1 MPQLHHC
8 NFLFLTALAMSPRM
22 TDGQSLT
29 APTASPSPST
39 SYNPQTICN
48 LTNLTNQDDCC
59 TCFHSTCALVRANC
73 PLGTGGTNLFNYF
86 DLQYCALNHLPSV
99 SYFVL
104 IFWVLIVF
112 SLLGTT
118 ADNFFVVQLETL
130 SAQLKLSP
138 STAAITLLAL
148 GNSSPDVF
156 SDIAAVQ
163 GNSDFNLA
171 IGELVGASMFLTCV
185 VLSAVILYATAPT
198 KEGTKKECKV
208 DKTPIRDI
216 LSFFVVL
223 SAILLFSMTEGRIDQ
238 IEAALLIGAYVVYV
252 TCVIVYTKLY
262 ENPKKLHRR
271 TSMFGSNSLPQQY
284 SITSRNQGRSGSG
297 STLSQVSQTQ
307 TMQEALLSSGLAT
320 RLETGEMQLVPGRA
334 NDSDSDSDSDDDE
347 EEVLIG
353 IDWDA
358 DASTFE
364 KVTFVLEYPF
374 SILRWISIATA
385 DQQWSQ
391 RRRVLSA
398 IAPMGMVTVVFL
410 DFSSNWT
417 GGTAYAGFF
426 TPVYLYNMIGA
437 FVVGV
442 VLYLT
447 STNDALPRWNGFLVF
462 MAFVA
467 TVAWLDLLGN
477 ECVAVLESVG
487 TITGI
492 TESSVGHSILGV
504 TVLAWANSIGDFISD
519 TAVTRAGKP
528 EMGVSAVFGSPMLTA
543 CLGIGISVLIGSSVN
558 GKGFVTA
565 TLDDEL
571 LVSFVFL
578 AISLLSS
585 LTVIVVSNYTLPR
598 WYAYF
603 LLSVYLTYMVMSVLI
618 VTHVLPTWLPEPISV
633 DCPTL

>member
-1 MPQLHHC
+1 
-8 NFLFLTALAMSPRM
+8 
-22 TDGQSLT
+22 
-29 APTASPSPST
+29 
-39 SYNPQTICN
+39 
-48 LTNLTNQDDCC
+48 
-59 TCFHSTCALVRANC
+59 
-73 PLGTGGTNLFNYF
+73 
-86 DLQYCALNHLPSV
+86 
-99 SYFVL
+99 
-104 IFWVLIVF
+104 
-112 SLLGTT
+112 
-118 ADNFFVVQLETL
+118 
-130 SAQLKLSP
+130 
-138 STAAITLLAL
+138 
-148 GNSSPDVF
+148 
-156 SDIAAVQ
+156 
-163 GNSDFNLA
+163 
-171 IGELVGASMFLTCV
+171 
-185 VLSAVILYATAPT
+185 
-198 KEGTKKECKV
+198 
-208 DKTPIRDI
+208 
-216 LSFFVVL
+216 
-223 SAILLFSMTEGRIDQ
+223 
-238 IEAALLIGAYVVYV
+238 
-252 TCVIVYTKLY
+252 
-262 ENPKKLHRR
+262 
-271 TSMFGSNSLPQQY
+271 MFGSNSLPQQY

-334 NDSDSDSDSDDDE
+334 NDSDSDSDSGDDE

-374 SILRWISIATA
+374 SILRWVSIATA

-598 WYAYF
+598 WYAYY

-633 DCPTL
+633 DCPTPRRV

>member
-1 MPQLHHC
+1 M
-8 NFLFLTALAMSPRM
+8 
-22 TDGQSLT
+22 
-29 APTASPSPST
+29 
-39 SYNPQTICN
+39 
-48 LTNLTNQDDCC
+48 
-59 TCFHSTCALVRANC
+59 
-73 PLGTGGTNLFNYF
+73 
-86 DLQYCALNHLPSV
+86 
-99 SYFVL
+99 VL

-148 GNSSPDVF
+148 GNSAPDVF

-223 SAILLFSMTEGRIDQ
+223 SAILFFSATDGRIDQ

-252 TCVIVYTKLY
+252 ICVIVYTKLY
-262 ENPKKLHRR
+262 ANPKTLHRR
-271 TSMFGSNSLPQQY
+271 TSMFGSNSVAQQY
-284 SITSRNQGRSGSG
+284 SVTSRNQARSGTG
-297 STLSQVSQTQ
+297 STLSQTQ
-307 TMQEALLSSGLAT
+307 TMQEALLSSGLVT
-320 RLETGEMQLVPGRA
+320 RLETGEMQLVTSDTK
-334 NDSDSDSDSDDDE
+334 DSDSDSDSDDDDE

-374 SILRWISIATA
+374 SILRWVSIATA

-398 IAPMGMVTVVFL
+398 IAPMGMVSVVFL

-426 TPVYLYNMIGA
+426 TPVYGYNMLGA

-442 VLYLT
+442 VLFLT

-477 ECVAVLESVG
+477 ECVAVLESIG

-492 TESSVGHSILGV
+492 TETSVGHSILGV
-504 TVLAWANSIGDFISD
+504 TVLAWANSIGDFIAD

-528 EMGVSAVFGSPMLTA
+528 AMGVSAVFGSPMLTA

-571 LVSFVFL
+571 LLSFAFL

-585 LTVIVVSNYTLPR
+585 LTVIVVSNYTLPK
-598 WYAYF
+598 WYAYY
-603 LLSVYLTYMVMSVLI
+603 LLSVYLAYMVMSVLV
-618 VTHVLPTWLPEPISV
+618 VTHVLPTWLPEPNSV